1 MSCILRCLD
10 VEEHLKHLQPHSDS
24 MASMA
29 TFVLP
34 HQLSNYSTSQIA
46 TFLGLSWLLYLIC
59 LPIYRLYLSPL
70 AKYPG
75 RKLTIMT
82 PWYEF
87 YYEWVKRGAYIWEIQ
102 DMHKQYGPVVRISP
116 RELHIDD
123 PDFYDELFTQRLDKD
138 PWVCPQ
144 FGSIENTQATASA
157 ELHRSR
163 RAALSPFFSAAKVTQ
178 FQSVVTDKIEKLCR
192 LLSDH
197 QREGSV
203 VNMYDCYRALTTDV
217 ITEYAFPTN
226 WDFLHRPDLGKLWF
240 KNVEGATE
248 AAPLLRH
255 FPWITPVM
263 DRLPEWLALTLVPDL
278 KFQYETEDVLEKD
291 IKAIMDAGPNVT
303 EAEKQH
309 PTIFYELLYNSN
321 LPESEKHIWRMVAE
335 GALIV
340 IAGNETTGNAL
351 NALHFHLLANPEKM
365 ARLRAELAEDIK
377 GQWDVPSWQQL
388 KKLPYLVGPE
398 SPASL

>member
-1 MSCILRCLD
+1 
-10 VEEHLKHLQPHSDS
+10 
-24 MASMA
+24 
-29 TFVLP
+29 
-34 HQLSNYSTSQIA
+34 
-46 TFLGLSWLLYLIC
+46 
-59 LPIYRLYLSPL
+59 
-70 AKYPG
+70 
-75 RKLTIMT
+75 
-82 PWYEF
+82 
-87 YYEWVKRGAYIWEIQ
+87 
-102 DMHKQYGPVVRISP
+102 MHKQYGPVVRISP

-197 QREGSV
+197 QREGTA